1 MIDDNLLYNS
11 KKHLAQPLSSRAQA
25 DTSANIKNSK
35 KVVKIKITPD
45 TKINKAQAELD
56 MQNDQDSNGSP
67 EFQKD
72 HGFSK
77 TFPGIPD
84 HWHETIQVKNK
95 QT

>member
-1 MIDDNLLYNS
+1 MN
-11 KKHLAQPLSSRAQA
+11 PRALV
-25 DTSANIKNSK
+25 DTSPIIKNSK
-35 KVVKIKITPD
+35 KVVKIKIATEA
-45 TKINKAQAELD
+45 KINKAQAELD
-56 MQNDQDSNGSP
+56 MQNDQDSNESP
-67 EFQKD
+67 EVQKD